1 MADVKISG
9 LPSATTPLA
18 GTELFEVV
26 QSSTSKKVAAT
37 AIANTANNV
46 RTVATGGTG
55 AATLTGYVKGNGTSA
70 MTASATIPYADV
82 VGGPN
87 NYGGFYD
94 TSNQTAG
101 ANTATV
107 VLINSTSVVDG
118 VTLSGGSLINIPA
131 TGVYRFT
138 LTLQLANS
146 GASDYNTSTWI
157 RKNGVGGDIA
167 NTCLDQSVPAKT
179 GAVNGYAVVSYDI
192 MVSLTAGDYIQFMW
206 STPNTSVFLEAI
218 AARTSPTR
226 PAAPSVILTVRQIS

>member
-1 MADVKISG
+1 MADVKISA
-9 LPSATTPLA
+9 LPAATTPLA

-26 QSSTSKKVAAT
+26 QSSTSKKVAASD
-37 AIANTANNV
+37 IANTATNV

-94 TSNQTAG
+94 TTNQTAG

-107 VLINSTSVVDG
+107 VLINTTSVAGG
-118 VTLSGGSLINIPA
+118 VTVSGGSLINIPA
-131 TGVYRFT
+131 TGVYRVT
-138 LTLQLANS
+138 ALLQLSNS
-146 GASDYNTSTWI
+146 GAADYRVSAWI
-157 RKNGVGGDIA
+157 RKNGVTDIT
-167 NTCLDQSVPAKT
+167 NTCVDTSVPPIT
-179 GAVNGYAVVSYDI
+179 GGVNGYAIVSYDI
-192 MVSLTAGDYIQFMW
+192 MLSLTSGEYIQFVW
-206 STPNTSVFLEAI
+206 STPNVGVTLEAT

-226 PAAPSVILTVRQIS
+226 PASPSVLLTVRQIS

>member
-1 MADVKISG
+1 MATVKITD
-9 LPSATTPLA
+9 LAAATTPLA

-26 QSSTSKKVAAT
+26 QSGTSKKVAAT
-37 AIANTANNV
+37 AIAAAATNV

-87 NYGGFYD
+87 KYGGFYD
-94 TSNQTAG
+94 TTNQTAG

-107 VLINSTSVVDG
+107 ILINSTSVLDG
-118 VTLSGGSLINIPA
+118 ITLTGGSQINIPT

-138 LTLQLANS
+138 LTLQMSNT
-146 GASDYNTSTWI
+146 GAADYNVSTWI
-157 RKNGVGGDIA
+157 RKNGTTDIT
-167 NTCLDQSVPAKT
+167 NTCVDTSVPAKT

-192 MVSLTAGDYIQFMW
+192 MVTLTAGDYVQFIW
-206 STPNTSVFLEAI
+206 STPNTSAFLEAI
-218 AARTSPTR
+218 AARTAPVR
-226 PAAPSVILTVRQIS
+226 PAAPSAILTVRQIS